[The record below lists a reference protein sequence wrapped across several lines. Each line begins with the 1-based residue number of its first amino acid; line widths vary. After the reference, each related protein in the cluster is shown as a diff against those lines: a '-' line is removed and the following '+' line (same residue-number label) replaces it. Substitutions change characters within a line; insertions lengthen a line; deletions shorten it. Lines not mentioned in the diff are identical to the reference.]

1 MGGGKFN
8 GFHYFDRQKYSL
20 NRDYNNCIMCM
31 LESCGLSGGGKD
43 CFMVVGSGRGTKKLC
58 IFFITSQVIFA
69 FNNAGWE
76 TQQLF

>member
-1 MGGGKFN
+1 
-8 GFHYFDRQKYSL
+8 
-20 NRDYNNCIMCM
+20 M